1 MIYIMNS
8 GESMMTDKDK
18 LAHILHHWIEHNE
31 AHVEEYR
38 KWAMTAEKEG
48 LKDVNKNIMEAIK
61 GVEEA
66 NASLHKAMKAVK
78 H

>member
-1 MIYIMNS
+1 
-8 GESMMTDKDK
+8 MMTDKDK

-31 AHVEEYR
+31 AHIEEYR

-48 LKDVNKNIMEAIK
+48 LKEVNRYIMEAIN

-66 NASLHKAMKAVK
+66 NSSLHKAMKAVK

>member
-1 MIYIMNS
+1 
-8 GESMMTDKDK
+8 MMTDKDK

-31 AHVEEYR
+31 AHIEEYR

-48 LKDVNKNIMEAIK
+48 LGEVNRYIMEAIK
-61 GVEEA
+61 GVEGA
-66 NASLHKAMKAVK
+66 NASLHNAMKAVK

>member
-1 MIYIMNS
+1 
-8 GESMMTDKDK
+8 MMTDKDK

-38 KWAMTAEKEG
+38 KWAGTAEKEG
-48 LKDVNKNIMEAIK
+48 LMEANTCIMEAIRC
-61 GVEEA
+61 VNEA
-66 NASLHKAMKAVK
+66 NASLNKAMKAVK

>member
-1 MIYIMNS
+1 
-8 GESMMTDKDK
+8 MTDKDK

-31 AHVEEYR
+31 AHIEEYR

-48 LKDVNKNIMEAIK
+48 LKEVNKNIMEAIK

-66 NASLHKAMKAVK
+66 NASLHNAMKVVK

>member
-1 MIYIMNS
+1 MMYIMSS
-8 GESMMTDKDK
+8 GGSAMTDKDK

-31 AHVEEYR
+31 AHIEEYR
-38 KWAMTAEKEG
+38 KWATTAEKEG
-48 LKDVNKNIMEAIK
+48 MKDVNKNIMEAIK

-66 NASLHKAMKAVK
+66 NASLHNAMKAVK

>member
-1 MIYIMNS
+1 
-8 GESMMTDKDK
+8 MTDKDK

-31 AHVEEYR
+31 AHIEEYR
-38 KWAMTAEKEG
+38 KWAITAEKEG
-48 LKDVNKNIMEAIK
+48 IKEVSKYIIEAIN

-66 NASLHKAMKAVK
+66 NASLQNAMKAVK